1 MNRVGVSHTIMKYCQ
16 LSNYYKFMNAL
27 YSLCRLVPQL
37 HSSTCMHTMRQMN
50 RYEISHNGAYLSRQ
64 SNDLLPLSHVYYL
77 KLCIGTLCDSIFGE
91 ACPQGNAN
99 LILHSC
105 SSRVM
110 EIQVQMSE
118 RAIELLALPEDEP
131 CFILDIG

>member
-1 MNRVGVSHTIMKYCQ
+1 
-16 LSNYYKFMNAL
+16 
-27 YSLCRLVPQL
+27 
-37 HSSTCMHTMRQMN
+37 MRQMN
-50 RYEISHNGAYLSRQ
+50 RYESSHNGAYLSRQ

-99 LILHSC
+99 LILHSY